1 MPGFVFFDGP
11 SQIDGASIVGIAVL
25 SSVNGKTGNMVQTY
39 ILRADQAPLDAIRAG
54 DDESICG
61 DCVHRP
67 ALGGSCYV
75 DVSKSVTSVFS
86 AWVRGSYPL
95 LAPAAAA
102 DMVAGRMVRMGAYGD
117 PAAIPA
123 RVWRALLR
131 RAAGRTGY
139 THQWRRAYA
148 QGLRSMAMASVDT
161 VPERDVAR
169 ALGWRTF
176 RVRTADQALGAR
188 EIVCPASDEGGNRRQ
203 CITCR
208 ACDGAERGSVQ
219 ASVAIVVHGARASRF
234 IPIVAA

>member
-11 SQIDGASIVGIAVL
+11 SLIDGAPIVGIAVL

-117 PAAIPA
+117 PAAILRAFGARCCAALRVGQGTRTSGAARTRRVCDRWPWLAWIPFPNVTWRARSAGVRSGSGLRIRRSARERSFAPRQMKVETVGSVFRAA
-123 RVWRALLR
+123 RVTA
-131 RAAGRTGY
+131 
-139 THQWRRAYA
+139 
-148 QGLRSMAMASVDT
+148 RSG
-161 VPERDVAR
+161 VA
-169 ALGWRTF
+169 
-176 RVRTADQALGAR
+176 
-188 EIVCPASDEGGNRRQ
+188 
-203 CITCR
+203 CR
-208 ACDGAERGSVQ
+208 L
-219 ASVAIVVHGARASRF
+219 ASRS
-234 IPIVAA
+234 